1 MIISKVSKI
10 EEFIIL
16 FNTINYYKN
25 KSVNVFIKDSNN
37 SIHTWN
43 MTLFNSDDESYN
55 ATSHSAYIQL
65 DHFPYA
71 RTKCVCFFSLDDGY
85 GGGIKIII
93 MSSSN
98 VSCNIKSYTIDLL
111 SNDFYNLT
119 LIHQSYEDS
128 RFK

>member
-1 MIISKVSKI
+1 MIASKTTKI

-25 KSVNVFIKDSNN
+25 KSVNVFIKDSDN
-37 SIHTWN
+37 SVHTWN

-71 RTKCVCFFSLDDGY
+71 RTKCACFFNLDDGY
-85 GGGIKIII
+85 GEGIKIII
-93 MSSSN
+93 MSDSD
-98 VSCNIKSYTIDLL
+98 VVCNINSYTVNLL
-111 SNDFYNLT
+111 SNDFYNLS
-119 LIHQSYEDS
+119 LIY
-128 RFK
+128 